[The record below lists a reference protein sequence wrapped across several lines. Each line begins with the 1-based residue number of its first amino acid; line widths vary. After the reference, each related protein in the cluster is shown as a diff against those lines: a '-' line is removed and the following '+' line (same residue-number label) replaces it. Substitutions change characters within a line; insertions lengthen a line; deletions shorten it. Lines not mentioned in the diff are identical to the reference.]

1 MDKIAAYEILL
12 STHPLWSNDLF
23 VKEAI
28 DADELMNK
36 VRNANNVMIGPQMPQ
51 QMAMTI
57 PTRRQYPHLLSQ
69 DRQTRQMQ
77 QEIDQIGQMENSP
90 VFQRIN
96 QRFPKAGEGVTTV
109 KQQKELALRMRKQVP
124 PKSVAGSIL
133 IDPKRIARGFGG
145 GKLSPE
151 GERALTGVITSHELA
166 ERRVRPEHIQA
177 LESHMAPEV
186 LLKERNAVARLTG
199 AGADE
204 ARKAMTEL
212 RYGTG
217 EADWMRNL
225 LTDQYGPRAA
235 QFLEGEE
242 KVPKAILRNL
252 RRRIQQNPGIV
263 DKAEPFARM
272 GTLEKLKRRGA
283 LLAQQGR
290 MLKGMLP

>member
-1 MDKIAAYEILL
+1 MDKIAAYEVLL

-51 QMAMTI
+51 QMAATI
-57 PTRRQYPHLLSQ
+57 PTRRQYPAMMKQ
-69 DRQTRQMQ
+69 DEGVRQLREMQ
-77 QEIDQIGQMENSP
+77 GRISEMENSP
-90 VFQRIN
+90 VFQRIG
-96 QRFPKAGEGVTTV
+96 QRFPKTREGVTTV
-109 KQQKELALRMRKQVP
+109 KRLTDLSLQMRTQAPPKELAGR
-124 PKSVAGSIL
+124 IL
-133 IDPKRIARGFGG
+133 IDPKRLARAFGG

-177 LESHMAPEV
+177 LESHAAPEV

>member
-1 MDKIAAYEILL
+1 LRKDEFVR
-12 STHPLWSNDLF
+12 STFRHL
-23 VKEAI
+23 KAI
-28 DADELMNK
+28 
-36 VRNANNVMIGPQMPQ
+36 
-51 QMAMTI
+51 
-57 PTRRQYPHLLSQ
+57 
-69 DRQTRQMQ
+69 
-77 QEIDQIGQMENSP
+77 
-90 VFQRIN
+90 
-96 QRFPKAGEGVTTV
+96 
-109 KQQKELALRMRKQVP
+109 
-124 PKSVAGSIL
+124 
-133 IDPKRIARGFGG
+133 
-145 GKLSPE
+145 
-151 GERALTGVITSHELA
+151 
-166 ERRVRPEHIQA
+166 
-177 LESHMAPEV
+177 
-186 LLKERNAVARLTG
+186 LKERNAVARLTG